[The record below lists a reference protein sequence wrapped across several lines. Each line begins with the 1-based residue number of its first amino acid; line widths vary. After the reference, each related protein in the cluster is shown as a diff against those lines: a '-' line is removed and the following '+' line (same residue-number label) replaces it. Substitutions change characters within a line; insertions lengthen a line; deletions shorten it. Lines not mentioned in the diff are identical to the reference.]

1 MKLFCTAI
9 VSEPQQMDNL
19 CQCVKII
26 GATPDVHG
34 DTVYV
39 DFAGERE
46 TGQKLIDL
54 FQQYPLHGISIV
66 G

>member
-1 MKLFCTAI
+1 MKVFCTAI
-9 VSEPQQMDNL
+9 ISEPQQMENL

-26 GATPDVHG
+26 GAVPDVKG
-34 DTVYV
+34 NTIYV
-39 DFAGERE
+39 DFEGERE

-54 FQQYPLHGISIV
+54 FQHYPLHGISIV